1 MTKLRAAIYIRVSTE
16 EQAVHGFSL
25 AEQKKACSERAAE
38 LGAVEV
44 IQFADE
50 GVSGAALDRPGLTA
64 LREAVNS
71 GMVNILIIRDPD
83 RLSRKL
89 SHQLFLSEEFEKA
102 GVQLEFLD
110 FEWKT
115 TPEGRLF
122 YSIKG
127 AIAEYER
134 EKIRERVTR
143 GKLQKARQGGIP
155 VNFDVY
161 GYRYNPIT
169 EKVSLDEEEAAVV
182 RKMFQWFISEDIGI
196 SRIASR
202 LNEMQIPT
210 RRRAGQWHRQVVR
223 QVLTNPVFKGEW
235 KYGKKDWHT
244 GLPRP
249 PESVITIPVPAII
262 DQTTWEM
269 TQDKMQSIRR
279 FSSKKGKR
287 KYLLT
292 GLLTCADCGNTMGG
306 SYVRWWGKAARRY
319 TCQRSGN
326 ASSNQGC
333 SPLKAILAEPLEGA
347 VWSQVKV
354 LLWDPAAVAREM
366 AVKLPGGS
374 DFQQEVESINRRLGK
389 LEKGRMAIV
398 DGLAMGLLELNEKTE
413 ASLAD
418 LKRSQ
423 ERLNDRKRELEALLA
438 GAGNLSTE
446 MNELYEKAVSL
457 LTRIDDLEFEDKR
470 TLIRTL
476 VSQITVAGRH
486 KKGKASKSL
495 DGVAVSLFIKGEK
508 PVPANISRQNLS

>member
-1 MTKLRAAIYIRVSTE
+1 
-16 EQAVHGFSL
+16 
-25 AEQKKACSERAAE
+25 
-38 LGAVEV
+38 
-44 IQFADE
+44 
-50 GVSGAALDRPGLTA
+50 
-64 LREAVNS
+64 
-71 GMVNILIIRDPD
+71 
-83 RLSRKL
+83 
-89 SHQLFLSEEFEKA
+89 
-102 GVQLEFLD
+102 
-110 FEWKT
+110 
-115 TPEGRLF
+115 
-122 YSIKG
+122 
-127 AIAEYER
+127 
-134 EKIRERVTR
+134 
-143 GKLQKARQGGIP
+143 
-155 VNFDVY
+155 
-161 GYRYNPIT
+161 
-169 EKVSLDEEEAAVV
+169 
-182 RKMFQWFISEDIGI
+182 
-196 SRIASR
+196 
-202 LNEMQIPT
+202 
-210 RRRAGQWHRQVVR
+210 
-223 QVLTNPVFKGEW
+223 
-235 KYGKKDWHT
+235 
-244 GLPRP
+244 
-249 PESVITIPVPAII
+249 
-262 DQTTWEM
+262 
-269 TQDKMQSIRR
+269 
-279 FSSKKGKR
+279 
-287 KYLLT
+287 
-292 GLLTCADCGNTMGG
+292 
-306 SYVRWWGKAARRY
+306 
-319 TCQRSGN
+319 
-326 ASSNQGC
+326 
-333 SPLKAILAEPLEGA
+333 LEGA